1 MPRQSVVLTDRVAV
15 ITGGTRGIGRS
26 IAELF
31 GRVGAYVVVSSS
43 RAEAVAQAVTDLT
56 RQGIRCSGFVCDVSV
71 RADVEALLQQTLDAW
86 GHIDIWVNN
95 AGISGPFGYTLDVPP
110 AEWEQVLRV
119 NVLGCYYGCTAVL
132 PHMLERRYGK
142 IINVSGGG
150 ASRAQ
155 RFLSAYSSSKAAIVR
170 FSEGLAREYNQAF
183 LSINVLEPGLVK
195 TDMITQARAVGS
207 ASDALKHLPFLLHA
221 MGTTLEETA
230 DLALQMA
237 SSATDGVSG
246 KVFQVMPRYRA
257 IWRMIRTTVLDNVRR
272 KKAR

>member
-1 MPRQSVVLTDRVAV
+1 MPRQPVVLTDRVAV

-31 GRVGAYVVVSSS
+31 GRAGARVVVSSS
-43 RAEAVAQAVTDLT
+43 QANAVRQTITDLT
-56 RQGIRCSGFVCDVSV
+56 RLGIQCSGFACDVSV
-71 RADVEALLQQTLDAW
+71 RTQVEALVQKVVADW
-86 GHIDIWVNN
+86 GNIDIWVNN
-95 AGISGPFGYTLDVPP
+95 AGISGPFGYTLDIPP
-110 AEWEQVLRV
+110 SEWEQVLRV